1 MGWFFEDRAEL
12 LTEAQLRNR
21 SKWRKKKQKL
31 KKKARY
37 LTRNLDD
44 MIFWFALG
52 MIIIGATT
60 FLMLSNI

>member
-37 LTRNLDD
+37 LTRNMED
-44 MIFWFALG
+44 MIFWFTLG
-52 MIIIGATT
+52 MIIIGAITV
-60 FLMLSNI
+60 LMLGNI

>member
-44 MIFWFALG
+44 MIFWFTLG
-52 MIIIGATT
+52 MIIIGAITVLT
-60 FLMLSNI
+60 LGNI

>member
-1 MGWFFEDRAEL
+1 MGWFFEDRAER
-12 LTEAQLRNR
+12 LTDAQLRNR
-21 SKWRKKKQKL
+21 IKCRKKKQEL
-31 KKKARY
+31 KRKARY

-44 MIFWFALG
+44 MIFWFTLG

>member
-21 SKWRKKKQKL
+21 SKWRKKKLKL

-44 MIFWFALG
+44 MIFWFTLG